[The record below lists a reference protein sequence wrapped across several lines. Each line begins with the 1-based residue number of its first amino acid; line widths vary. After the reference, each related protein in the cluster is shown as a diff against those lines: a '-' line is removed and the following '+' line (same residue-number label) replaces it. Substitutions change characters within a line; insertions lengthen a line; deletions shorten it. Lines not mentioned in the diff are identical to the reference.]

1 VRSGRVPEENENPWG
16 GISQDETYGEAA
28 AMLDWIL
35 LNKNPKQV
43 PSTKNIKKSR
53 YMH

>member
-1 VRSGRVPEENENPWG
+1 VG

-35 LNKNPKQV
+35 LNKKKTQT
-43 PSTKNIKKSR
+43 TKRESKR
-53 YMH
+53 AVT

>member
-1 VRSGRVPEENENPWG
+1 MRSGRVPEENENPWG

-35 LNKNPKQV
+35 LNKKKNPNNK
-43 PSTKNIKKSR
+43 KIIKKSR